1 MLALLLRAGFSRRP
15 GSASFCIVIK
25 DNIVPPHKF
34 GIVLLSLIITAA
46 ATAQTASPSPQLILD
61 NDFVRVLRIT
71 LPPNGSI
78 QQDEK
83 NDTVLVRLSDESA
96 KFLTKGTAVQDTN
109 SGQNEIIDIIVELKK
124 HWNSPVRTCAAP
136 AQCTHETKVGHDPIA
151 WSTTLFTNGFLTA
164 ISHKLVEAGTLTS
177 SYYTAKGG
185 DKILV
190 IPFTDLDA
198 SFGGNE
204 EKLTAGEPYFNDGTQ
219 VEVAASGGE
228 SRWLVLRMNAAKP

>member
-1 MLALLLRAGFSRRP
+1 MIMSRLQPATGFSMRALRSVAGFGSLLL
-15 GSASFCIVIK
+15 IVT
-25 DNIVPPHKF
+25 
-34 GIVLLSLIITAA
+34 LSLAS
-46 ATAQTASPSPQLILD
+46 AQTGAPAPQVILD
-61 NDFVRVLRIT
+61 NDFVRVSRIT
-71 LPPNGSI
+71 IPANGTLN
-78 QQDEK
+78 QNET
-83 NDTVLVRLSDESA
+83 NDTVLVRLSDETA
-96 KFLTKGTAVQDTN
+96 KFLPKGSAVHESNPGSQD
-109 SGQNEIIDIIVELKK
+109 IVDLIVELKK
-124 HWNSPVRTCAAP
+124 HWTPAVRSCAAP
-136 AQCTHETKVGHDPIA
+136 AQCTRETKIGHDPIA

-204 EKLTAGEPYFNDGTQ
+204 ERLKAGEPYFTDGTQ